1 MTRKIIN
8 IAKPVLCPRK
18 RRVRVPLAPA
28 LLIAALMVGVLS
40 LSTHTAVSYLGALA
54 AEAELASTRRDAIPI
69 PNGSDS
75 AESADLRGEDR
86 LASIPGVEVEGRLA
100 ASESLVPKVK
110 VAPESLIAD
119 AALGSPSDQR
129 SDFETY
135 FDELALQSSMTPSIV
150 PARGLLTSRYGYRQD
165 PLTGN
170 RRLHKGIDI
179 GARPDRPVIAS
190 ASGIVTLSGRDGQ
203 LGNAVTLSHGFGL
216 VTRYGHLSRTAVSS
230 GEHVHQ
236 GEVIGYVGRSGRATG
251 YHLHYE
257 VRLDGRPVDPLHYVD
272 GGFSSP

>member
-8 IAKPVLCPRK
+8 IAKPVLRPRE

-28 LLIAALMVGVLS
+28 LLIVALMVAILG
-40 LSTHTAVSYLGALA
+40 LSTHTAASYLGALT
-54 AEAELASTRRDAIPI
+54 AEAELARSRGETIGT
-69 PNGSDS
+69 PNGSQ
-75 AESADLRGEDR
+75 AVEPPALRRKDR
-86 LASIPGVEVEGRLA
+86 LESIPGIEVEGRLD
-100 ASESLVPKVK
+100 ASKSLVPTVE
-110 VAPESLIAD
+110 VAPAILSAD
-119 AALGSPSDQR
+119 AALGSPSDHP
-129 SDFETY
+129 SLFETY
-135 FDELALQSSMTPSIV
+135 FDELALQSSMTPSLV

-165 PLTGN
+165 PLTGS

-203 LGNAVTLSHGFGL
+203 LGTAVTLSHGFGL

-257 VRLDGRPVDPLHYVD
+257 VRLDGRPVDPLGYVD